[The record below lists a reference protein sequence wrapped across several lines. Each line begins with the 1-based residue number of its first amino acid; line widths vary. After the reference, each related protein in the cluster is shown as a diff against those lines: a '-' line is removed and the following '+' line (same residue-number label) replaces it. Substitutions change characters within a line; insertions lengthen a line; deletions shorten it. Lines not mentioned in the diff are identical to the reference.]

1 MRCNCGRRQHSFWF
15 DYFVVG
21 PLTILP
27 FAIALGLFFVWLT
40 R

>member
-1 MRCNCGRRQHSFWF
+1 MCKCKCQQHSFLF

-27 FAIALGLFFVWLT
+27 FAILLGLFFVWLT

>member
-1 MRCNCGRRQHSFWF
+1 MCKCKCQRHSFLF
-15 DYFVVG
+15 EYFVRG

-27 FAIALGLFFVWLT
+27 FAILLGLFFVWLT